1 MSHAPHLPP
10 KIEQSSKNLKEFFV
24 FLGVTVAV
32 AFSAGIAASS
42 FAFAYLIPETPAS
55 RPVLTFFQNKPS
67 TSVQKNGLDESTKQL
82 VKEKTGILLDIHK
95 KIGDMYDSSAVLGQV
110 AFLTLDGW
118 AVLAPVNAVS
128 SDVASL
134 EVMDSQGRI
143 LKIKKMV
150 KDDETGFVFVQVEGN
165 GFTVFSLGTG
175 NISPNS
181 SVWSFDGKNFFEQKI
196 SVQYFGTKETAK
208 NIFMQGTKLAVA
220 GVPQMLVGENGE
232 FSGLSDKNGI
242 LFSGSELNTKLRF
255 FQKNGILLKSNFAVG
270 GYVVEGVKKNAQ
282 GVALHYQGFVVTELA
297 RGGKT
302 GLQGGD
308 VILQVSGKDFL
319 PQTVRE
325 EIVGA
330 GNEVVFHVLR
340 QGKEMDVTVKK

>member
-10 KIEQSSKNLKEFFV
+10 KVEHHPKNLKEFFL
-24 FLGVTVAV
+24 FLGITVAV
-32 AFSAGIAASS
+32 AFSAGIAAAS
-42 FAFAYLIPETPAS
+42 FAFAYVIPETPAS

-67 TSVQKNGLDESTKQL
+67 STVLKNGLAEDVKDSI
-82 VKEKTGILLDIHK
+82 KEKTVTLLDSQK
-95 KIGDMYDSSAVLGQV
+95 KVGDMYDASAVLGQ
-110 AFLTLDGW
+110 APFLTLDGW
-118 AVLAPVNAVS
+118 AVFAPINVVPSTVN
-128 SDVASL
+128 SL
-134 EVMDSQGRI
+134 EARDSEGRI

-196 SVQYFGTKETAK
+196 AVQYFGTKETAK

-232 FSGLSDKNGI
+232 FSGLSDKNGM

-282 GVALHYQGFVVTELA
+282 GVAFHYQGFVVTELA

-308 VILQVSGKDFL
+308 VILQVAGKDFL
-319 PQTVRE
+319 PQTIRE
-325 EIVGA
+325 EILGA

-340 QGKEMDVTVKK
+340 QGKEIDITVKK